1 MKDNL
6 VNNKEQ
12 TKSDEIIEGGLRPLD
27 LDNFIGQ
34 NKVKDNLK
42 IFIKAA
48 KKRQAALDHV
58 LLYGPPGLGKT
69 SLAQIIARE
78 MGVNFKST
86 SGPLLSKAA
95 DLASIVTNLQEG
107 DVLFIDEIHRLNAA
121 IEEVLYPVMEDYK
134 LDLIIGEGLSARSVT
149 IDIAKFTLI
158 GATTRIG
165 LLTKPL
171 RERFG
176 IPLRLN
182 FYKIDDLKI
191 ILSKGSQKLGINI
204 DNDGAQEIAARSR
217 GTPRIA
223 LRLLKRVADFA
234 HCDSNVLI
242 DKKIAEYALERLEVD
257 RYGLDSNDYRYLRFI
272 ADKYEG
278 GPVGVETIAAGLS
291 EHKDSIEETIEPYL
305 IQQGFL
311 QRTSRGRVLT
321 QFALNYLGVPSIKSL

>member
-1 MKDNL
+1 MLNNI
-6 VNNKEQ
+6 VNQ
-12 TKSDEIIEGGLRPLD
+12 TKQTEKDAIIEGGLRPRNLS
-27 LDNFIGQ
+27 NFIGQ
-34 NKVKDNLK
+34 EKVKENLK
-42 IFIKAA
+42 IFIQSA
-48 KKRQAALDHV
+48 KQRKSILDHI

-78 MGVNFKST
+78 MEVNFKST

-107 DVLFIDEIHRLNAA
+107 DVLFIDEIHRINTA
-121 IEEVLYPVMEDYK
+121 IEEVLYSAMEDFK
-134 LDLIIGEGLSARSVT
+134 LDLIIGEGPSARSIT

-182 FYKIDDLKI
+182 FYNTSNLKM
-191 ILSKGSQKLGINI
+191 ILIQAAQKLAI
-204 DNDGAQEIAARSR
+204 DISNEAAHEIATRSR

-234 HCDSNVLI
+234 HCSDSKKI
-242 DKKIAEYALERLEVD
+242 DKKITDYSLEQLEVD
-257 RYGLDSNDYRYLRFI
+257 KYGLDNNDYRYLQFI
-272 ADKYEG
+272 ANKYDG
-278 GPVGVETIAAGLS
+278 GPVGIETISAGLAD
-291 EHKDSIEETIEPYL
+291 HKDSIEETIEPYL
-305 IQQGFL
+305 IQQGFV
-311 QRTSRGRVLT
+311 QRTSRGRILT
-321 QFALNYLGVPSIKSL
+321 KLAFNYLNGKH